1 MTRVRVLKPFSLVGC
16 GQVARGTEIDLTEP
30 YNGGLVGIG
39 WAEYVAEPGHVEPPA
54 KQKRVEVVTITK
66 SEEPPEPTPKREK
79 EKEA

>member
-1 MTRVRVLKPFSLVGC
+1 MAKIRLLRPVALVGC
-16 GQVARGTEIDLTEP
+16 GQLARGTEIDLTEP
-30 YNGGLVGIG
+30 YNGGLVGVG
-39 WAEYVAEPGHVEPPA
+39 YAEYVVPPA